1 MNIIK
6 SSKTYLNE
14 RAVRIKKELDK
25 NYEKM
30 KKELNKSYEKFSHN
44 TQLIQN
50 IDKNKYFLDRILFV
64 AMMYPSGN
72 RKEYD
77 LFVKNAYTIYQQ
89 LNENGSSFNLSIKMV
104 RALLDLDREL
114 KMGEV
119 YTFIEQFELS

>member
-14 RAVRIKKELDK
+14 RAVRIKKALDK

-30 KKELNKSYEKFSHN
+30 KKDLNKGYEKFSLN
-44 TQLIQN
+44 TQLITN
-50 IDKNKYFLDRILFV
+50 IDKNKYFLDRMLFV
-64 AMMYPSGN
+64 AMMYPEGN

-77 LFVKNAYTIYQQ
+77 LFVKNAYIIYQQ
-89 LNENGSSFNLSIKMV
+89 LNENGSSFHLSIKMV

-114 KMGEV
+114 NIGEV